1 MSFWV
6 VTYHIDFHM
15 DDGTLVTR
23 KDMRTTEDPDLDTE
37 DKVEE
42 WLLNRY
48 NNSDDPLVDM
58 NNLFVGVKSEK
69 LVIDEIILNNDPFKN

>member
-1 MSFWV
+1 
-6 VTYHIDFHM
+6 M

>member
-6 VTYHIDFHM
+6 VTYHIDFFM
-15 DDGTLVTR
+15 DDGTVVTR

-37 DKVEE
+37 DKVKE

-48 NNSDDPLVDM
+48 NHSDDPLVDM
-58 NNLFVGVKSEK
+58 NGIFVGVEK
-69 LVIDEIILNNDPFKN
+69 EQLVIDEIILNNDPFKN